1 MIQDNPDILK
11 TATFKLLNIIYVN
24 DNGAVRRKTTE
35 ELQNDLSKTDNP
47 YLKEYLAG
55 EIKSLEEVKASYKK

>member
-1 MIQDNPDILK
+1 MIQDNPDILE

-55 EIKSLEEVKASYKK
+55 QIRNLEEIKDNYKR